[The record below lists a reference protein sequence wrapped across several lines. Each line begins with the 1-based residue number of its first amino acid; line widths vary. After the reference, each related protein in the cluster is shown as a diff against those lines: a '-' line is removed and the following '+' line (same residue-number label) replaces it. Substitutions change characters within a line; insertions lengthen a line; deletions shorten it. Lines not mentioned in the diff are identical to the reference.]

1 MVPLWNQIALSALA
15 SLVLYQWLHM
25 YFRARKSKRREELF
39 RILAENAADM
49 IALVDLKGRRL
60 YNSPAYKKIL
70 GYSAA
75 ELSETS
81 SFEQIHPDDRFK
93 VLDAAREARS
103 TGTGRKL
110 EYRIRHKDGSWRVL
124 ESIASAIRNEKGE
137 VTRLVIV
144 NRDVT
149 ERKHA
154 QEQLEH
160 NSLHDPLTGLANRRL
175 FLDRLQHSF
184 DRARRTPDRQHA
196 VLIADIDDF
205 KRLNEKMGSAAGDR
219 ILTEIAQRLET
230 CLRDA
235 DTVSR
240 PHDGSPTR
248 NAVLSRSGGD
258 EFTILLDDVEDPSDA
273 MRVGER
279 ILTTIGEAI
288 FTGAEG
294 IRLSASIGISI
305 STATQQR
312 PEDLLEEADT
322 AMRRAQALGGN
333 RCEVFSETMHSR
345 AASRLRL
352 EAELQEALAKRQFRV
367 LYQPIVRFSTGQ
379 ITGFEALLR
388 WQHPEKGLISPYKF
402 METAENKG
410 LLGSAGQWLILEA
423 CRQLRA
429 WMALLPA
436 IDPIKISANLSAR
449 QLADAGF
456 VHEIERSLQETGI
469 EPSQLRLEL
478 TEDVATADLR
488 LTEKILLNLRQLRIG
503 VILDDFGSGNSSLI
517 RLRELPVE
525 AVKIDRSLIHRMLL
539 DRGAADIVELI
550 LMIGRKLK
558 LTVVAEGVESAR
570 QVERLRALGCEL
582 GQGYYFSVPLEPKDA
597 QRLLQEPGF
606 TPPQKLARAAN

>member
-1 MVPLWNQIALSALA
+1 MVPLWNQIALATLA
-15 SLVLYQWLHM
+15 SLVLYQWLCM
-25 YFRARKSKRREELF
+25 YFGARRSKRREELF

-60 YNSPAYKKIL
+60 YNSPAYRKIL
-70 GYSAA
+70 GYSSA
-75 ELSETS
+75 ELGGTS

-93 VLDAAREARS
+93 VLEAAREARS

-124 ESIASAIRNEKGE
+124 ESIASGIRDDKGE

-144 NRDVT
+144 NRDIT
-149 ERKHA
+149 ERKRA

-184 DRARRTPDRQHA
+184 ELGRRTPERQHA
-196 VLIADIDDF
+196 VLVVDVDDF
-205 KRLNEKMGSAAGDR
+205 KRLNEKIGSAAGDW
-219 ILTEIAQRLET
+219 ILTEIAQRLEIY
-230 CLRDA
+230 LREA
-235 DTVSR
+235 DTISR
-240 PHDGSPTR
+240 PHDESPTR

-258 EFTILLDDVEDPSDA
+258 EFTILLDGVEDPSDA

-279 ILTTIGEAI
+279 ILAAMGEAI
-288 FTGAEG
+288 VIDGEE

-305 STATQQR
+305 STAAQQR

-333 RCEVFSETMHSR
+333 RCELFSETMHSR

-352 EAELQEALAKRQFRV
+352 EAELQEALTKRQFRV
-367 LYQPIVRFSTGQ
+367 FYQPIVQLGSGR

-388 WQHPEKGLISPYKF
+388 WQHPHKGLISPYEF

-423 CRQLRA
+423 CRQLHA
-429 WMALLPA
+429 WMISAPA
-436 IDPIKISANLSAR
+436 IGPVMISANLSAR

-456 VHEIERSLQETGI
+456 VKEVEHHLRETGI
-469 EPSQLRLEL
+469 DPSQLRLEF
-478 TEDVATADLR
+478 TEDVATADLP
-488 LTEKILLNLRQLRIG
+488 LTEKILWNLRQLKVG
-503 VILDDFGSGNSSLI
+503 VILDDFGRGNSSLI

-525 AVKIDRSLIHRMLL
+525 AVKIDRSLISRMLL
-539 DRGAADIVELI
+539 DRGAADVVELV
-550 LMIGRKLK
+550 LMIARRLK
-558 LTVVAEGVESAR
+558 LTVIAEGVESAK
-570 QVERLRALGCEL
+570 QAEHLRALGCDL
-582 GQGYYFSVPLEPKDA
+582 AQGYYFSAPLEAKEA
-597 QRLLQEPGF
+597 QRMLQEHGF
-606 TPPQKLARAAN
+606 SSHAKLAGAAD